1 MGYFR
6 QVGGR
11 AQGRHQRRLNWIRQ
25 DDACAATPMLA
36 IVVPM
41 AIEAT
46 EIRRALRRVPAPGT
60 MLHISGIGRERV
72 TAAIARIAE
81 PTRPD
86 AVILAGFCGAL
97 DPALNTGDIHIAQSF
112 YCAEQ
117 PEPIAADARLAAVI
131 MDAVATSG
139 GGDGI
144 AAAQTPSVT
153 VSAIA
158 QPEAKAGLRR
168 HGATVNMEDYWAAR
182 AAASAGIP
190 FASVRAVLDTAGQSL
205 PAYAGD
211 AADRPARIAAGI
223 ARQPGRLPE
232 LLRLRRQMR
241 QARRSLTRS
250 VVAAASAL
258 QAATPPVGETPVA
271 AEAMR

>member
-1 MGYFR
+1 
-6 QVGGR
+6 
-11 AQGRHQRRLNWIRQ
+11 
-25 DDACAATPMLA
+25 MLA

-46 EIRRALRRVPAPGT
+46 EIRRALRRVPAPGV
-60 MLHISGIGRERV
+60 MLHISGIGRKRV
-72 TAAIARIAE
+72 TDAIARIANS
-81 PTRPD
+81 PRPD
-86 AVILAGFCGAL
+86 GIILAGFCGAL

-112 YCAEQ
+112 YCAGQ
-117 PEPIAADARLAAVI
+117 PELIAADARLAAVV
-131 MDAVATSG
+131 MDAAATSG
-139 GGDGI
+139 GGGGI
-144 AAAQTPSVT
+144 AAAQAPSVT

-158 QPEAKAGLRR
+158 QPEAKADLRQ

-182 AAASAGIP
+182 AAAAAGIP

-211 AADRPARIAAGI
+211 AVDRTARIAAGI
-223 ARQPGRLPE
+223 ARHPGRLPE

-250 VVAAASAL
+250 VLAAVSAL
-258 QAATPPVGETPVA
+258 QAATPPVAETPVA